1 MPMSTIIHA
10 DPEVAKI
17 ISGEKMRQLSG
28 LEMIASENYVTKPV
42 LEAMGSIFTNK
53 YSEGYPGKRY
63 YGGQEWTD
71 EIEILAQKRALEIF
85 GLNPDEWQV
94 NLQPYSGSP
103 ANIAVYFALAEFG
116 DTLMGMSLNQ
126 GGHLTHG
133 HKVNF
138 SGKAYNFVQYSV
150 QEDSH
155 LIDYQEVSKLAKTHK
170 PKIIISGAT
179 AYPRKIDFEKF
190 GKIAKEVGAIHMADI
205 SHVAGLIVAGQHPSP
220 FPHADVVTTTTH
232 KTLRGPRGAM
242 IFARKE
248 YGPAIDK
255 AIFPGLQGG
264 PHMHIIAA
272 KAVAFKEASEKSFKD
287 YGKQVIKNMQAFA
300 EEAIKLGFSLIT
312 KGTDNHLVL
321 IDLRSKD
328 LTGQDFEK
336 SLGKADITVNKN
348 SIPFDPLPP
357 AVTSGVRVGS
367 AALTTRGLREE
378 EMRRIAGFFAEI
390 ANQPNDDR
398 NLRRV
403 KNKVHELTKD
413 FSIPGINA

>member
-1 MPMSTIIHA
+1 MSTIIHA